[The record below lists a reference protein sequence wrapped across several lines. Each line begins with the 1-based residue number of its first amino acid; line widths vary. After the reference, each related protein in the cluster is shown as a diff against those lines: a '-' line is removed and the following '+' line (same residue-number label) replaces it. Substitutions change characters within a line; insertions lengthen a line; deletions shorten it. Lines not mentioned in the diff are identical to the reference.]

1 MPYVRAVN
9 RAHLAGLLERDSEAY
24 TACRRAVLDG
34 ATIWI
39 SETGQP
45 ASTFARIYAR
55 RQRTTR
61 QSGIPTLG
69 FPAAVQELHDRREQL
84 VRLAAVDVE
93 DPPYHFQLFLNDDGS
108 AVLACIGVDG
118 GMGYRVRPGDQVLLE
133 CQIISWESNDF
144 PGWIRAS
151 ITDAAGH
158 TWSLVEKA
166 PVLGLGLDLQLH
178 APLPTTLGIRS
189 TVVRELPDDDLDTPA
204 ALIVSTAVDGISAED
219 GTDQF
224 VVTRESIRRLPT

>member
-1 MPYVRAVN
+1 MN
-9 RAHLAGLLERDSEAY
+9 RAHLARLLERDSEAY
-24 TACRRAVLDG
+24 VACRRAVLDG

-39 SETGQP
+39 SETGQQ
-45 ASTFARIYAR
+45 ASTLAHIYAR

-61 QSGIPTLG
+61 QFGIPTLG
-69 FPAAVQELHDRREQL
+69 FPAAVQELHDRGEQL

-93 DPPYHFQLFLNDDGS
+93 DPPYHFQLFLNDDVS

-118 GMGYRVRPGDQVLLE
+118 RTGYRVRPGDQVLLE
-133 CQIISWESNDF
+133 CQVISWESNDF

-151 ITDAAGH
+151 ITDAAGR

-166 PVLGLGLDLQLH
+166 PVLGIDLKLH
-178 APLPTTLGIRS
+178 APLPTTISIRG
-189 TVVRELPDDDLDTPA
+189 TVVRELPEDDLDTPA
-204 ALIVSTAVDGISAED
+204 ALIVSTAVNGISAED

-224 VVTRESIRRLPT
+224 IVTRESVRRLAT